1 MPALAGSK
9 ACRADSIA
17 DIEVAATVQMISVLP
32 EPPLDREQDALNWAI
47 DEFQRNAHN
56 LRLGG
61 VVDERA
67 AWFEKVLRA
76 GAAFRGEIAVGDA
89 EYDRAADYVEYARH
103 GDKLGRKV
111 SLELAAA
118 LIERGE
124 TLTGPLREF
133 IVEFLRK
140 PKEPK
145 RSVGRQTSEH
155 LHRNLVIGY
164 VIATIVLRSKFPA
177 TRNDATKGKR
187 ASAASIAR
195 AALEKAAD
203 IKLKEEAVNKIW
215 AGSVFR
221 TDTQTV
227 ARWRQ
232 PVGKKG
238 GD

>member
-1 MPALAGSK
+1 MT
-9 ACRADSIA
+9 
-17 DIEVAATVQMISVLP
+17 IEVPP
-32 EPPLDREQDALNWAI
+32 EPPLDRKKDALQWAVE
-47 DEFQRNAHN
+47 EFQRNAHN
-56 LRLGG
+56 LKPGG
-61 VVDERA
+61 IVDERA
-67 AWFEKVLRA
+67 AWFEEALRA
-76 GAAFRGEIAVGDA
+76 GAAFRGEVCVGGA

-118 LIERGE
+118 LLERGE

-133 IVEFLRK
+133 IVEFLRN

-164 VIATIVLRSKFPA
+164 VIAAIVLRWKFPA
-177 TRNDATKGKR
+177 TRNHATKGKR

-195 AALEKAAD
+195 AALEKATD

-215 AGSVFR
+215 AGSVYR
-221 TDTQTV
+221 AATQT
-227 ARWRQ
+227 AR
-232 PVGKKG
+232 PVPSERKAAIK
-238 GD
+238 

>member
-1 MPALAGSK
+1 MAVK
-9 ACRADSIA
+9 TI
-17 DIEVAATVQMISVLP
+17 TISP

-47 DEFQRNAHN
+47 EEFQRNAHS
-56 LRLGG
+56 LKPGG
-61 VVDERA
+61 GVDERA
-67 AWFEKVLRA
+67 AWFEKALRA
-76 GAAFRGEIAVGDA
+76 GAAFHGEIAAGGA

-133 IVEFLRK
+133 IVEFLRN
-140 PKEPK
+140 PEEPK
-145 RSVGRQTSEH
+145 RTAGRQTSER

-164 VIATIVLRSKFPA
+164 VIGTIVLRSKFPA

-195 AALEKAAD
+195 KALEKAAG
-203 IKLKEEAVNKIW
+203 IKLKEEALNKIW

-221 TDTQTV
+221 PPIQQA
-227 ARWRQ
+227 ARWKKS
-232 PVGKKG
+232 VGKNG